1 MRWFIRKP
9 RKETQHC
16 VGWTNG
22 DREAADPPQRFEGKL
37 LECGVALGSWCA
49 VLFVFAVGLAR
60 SGVDLMEILK
70 KIISPH

>member
-1 MRWFIRKP
+1 
-9 RKETQHC
+9 
-16 VGWTNG
+16 
-22 DREAADPPQRFEGKL
+22 
-37 LECGVALGSWCA
+37 VALGSWCA